1 MTEVIKRM
9 FKQGGDS
16 KSFSHTLVKNFGRF
30 CQTFQKF
37 FPTSFNVTILL
48 NLELNNNKWAIAIT

>member
-1 MTEVIKRM
+1 M